1 MQVRNLINNHSKK
14 SFILRWECEMKKLFT
29 ILFAVAVLFAGC
41 SLSSESSAK
50 DENISQENA
59 RVTFSVSVG
68 AEDRSIMPS
77 GKDYSYVISP
87 DTVKIEIQLENPETI
102 PESSVKKVSEYAWF
116 IPTGSSVLVTA
127 TAKDTND
134 NDLYLKKSFRVESPT
149 LQHETLYLSYCE
161 SDKNGN
167 IRLNVDIPQT
177 YVNGYDS
184 CFRFSEDTESDS
196 YSINLKAVQEHN
208 NRVIPWLNLISANN
222 SASYRVKCTAC
233 NYTKGE
239 PFVKLSFNKSDIPAG
254 EYCYELYIRKE
265 YGIDEIIFK
274 ADPTI
279 KIVANT
285 EDQIAEMEVLKINS
299 PETSEIEN
307 YKKVYLNYKVE
318 GSGYYYYFD
327 DGEEICLGDYKS
339 EAYKT
344 YSVTNVYVSEDG
356 ETISDPISFNE
367 EKITLLSSYA
377 DKTIIVELSSE

>member
-1 MQVRNLINNHSKK
+1 
-14 SFILRWECEMKKLFT
+14 MKKLFT

-59 RVTFSVSVG
+59 RVIFSVSVG
-68 AEDRSIMPS
+68 AENRSIMPS

-87 DTVKIEIQLENPETI
+87 DTVKIEIQLQNPETI

-134 NDLYLKKSFRVESPT
+134 NDLYLKKYFRVVSPI
-149 LQHETLYLSYCE
+149 LHHETLYLSYCE

-177 YVNGYDS
+177 YVYNGYEG
-184 CFRFSEDTESDS
+184 CFKFEDTESDI

-208 NRVIPWLNLISANN
+208 NSVISLLNLISANN
-222 SASYRVKCTAC
+222 GASYRVKCTAC

-265 YGIDEIIFK
+265 DGIDEIIFK

-279 KIVANT
+279 KIVANI
-285 EDQIAEMEVLKINS
+285 EEQIAEMEVLKINS
-299 PETSEIEN
+299 YKILEKVEN
-307 YKKVYLNYKVE
+307 YSKVYLKYKFGE
-318 GSGYYYYFD
+318 NETGTSEPDPSYYFD
-327 DGEEICLGDYKS
+327 DGEKICLGDYKP
-339 EAYKT
+339 EAWKD
-344 YSVTNVYVSEDG
+344 YSVTNVFVSEDG
-356 ETISDPISFNE
+356 ETPSETISSLNE